1 MAKSTT
7 TRKSATPALG
17 AVAAAC
23 VRSTVEPANDAA
35 AVIVSPFAL
44 LGQRAAI
51 DESGRRVIAAEL
63 GALLINADLDAW
75 NAARGVFIVGAADEG
90 YTDPGKLWERTIA
103 FGQDVCDAKGVP
115 LIKEKPKA
123 TSKAAVTKAA
133 QRSERDDKI
142 EELIKA
148 HKPAELKAMVAKA
161 ATEGG
166 DYRLIAHAADKAEKA
181 ANTKARDDAKDK
193 VAAIKS
199 RIDAA
204 FKRLKDANNVAAL
217 EKLAAAAEK
226 MSPAPKVEAAKV

>member
-7 TRKSATPALG
+7 TRKPAAPKLG

-23 VRSTVEPANDAA
+23 VRSTVEPDNVAA

-44 LGQRAAI
+44 LGQRAAV

-63 GALLINADLDAW
+63 GALLRDTDLDGW

-90 YTDPGKLWERTIA
+90 YSDPGKLWERTIA

-123 TSKAAVTKAA
+123 TTKGATTKAK
-133 QRSERDDKI
+133 QRSERDAQI
-142 EELIKA
+142 ENLIKA

-166 DYRLIAHAADKAEKA
+166 DYRLLAHAADKATKA
-181 ANTKARDDAKDK
+181 ADTAAKDATKDK
-193 VAAIKS
+193 VAALKT
-199 RIDAA
+199 RIDAV

-217 EKLAAAAEK
+217 DKLATAAEK
-226 MSPAPKVEAAKV
+226 LSPAPKVQPATV